1 MISFVGVFIF
11 GYVIYDLY
19 EKRLERDKVVQ
30 RLVWKYSSHTRYAKY
45 YGEIYGR

>member
-19 EKRLERDKVVQ
+19 EKGLERDKVVK
-30 RLVWKYSSHTRYAKY
+30 RLVRKYSSHVKYAKY